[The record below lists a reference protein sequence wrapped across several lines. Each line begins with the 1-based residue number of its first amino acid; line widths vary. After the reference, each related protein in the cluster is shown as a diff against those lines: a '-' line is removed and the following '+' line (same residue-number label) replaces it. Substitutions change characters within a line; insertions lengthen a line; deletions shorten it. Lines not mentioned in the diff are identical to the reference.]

1 VEQLLHGGPIAAAR
15 GPGKHAPP
23 VTQHE
28 IMLLVERV
36 GAAAAQRLRLA
47 DDSMVLSGQ
56 QQLLPVI
63 RPMLPEGR
71 PG

>member
-1 VEQLLHGGPIAAAR
+1 
-15 GPGKHAPP
+15 
-23 VTQHE
+23 
-28 IMLLVERV
+28 MLLVERV